1 MNNSRVKN
9 TLLNISFG
17 YATQVGTLLLGF
29 IGRKVFLH
37 FLPIDLLG
45 INGLYTNILTA
56 LSFADLG
63 LDSAVLYSLYKP
75 VSEGNNELVSSMIHY
90 FKKVY
95 AGLAFAIFAIGL
107 LLIPVLKY
115 IVRSDLPQDQI
126 IIYYLIFLL
135 NTVLTYFAAHKVAL
149 LTACQEQRVQKTV
162 ALLSSMILQLLHILV
177 LIIWKNYYAYLGV
190 TLLGSVINV
199 VILSVVCDKRHPDM
213 CSYRSKLSVPFDKKT
228 VIDRVKFTFPY
239 KVGTVVVDSTD
250 NILISIIVNTA
261 AVGLYSNYLVAVIAI
276 QGFISTITRSM
287 TGSLGS
293 LCAQK
298 DNKTRQLSVFR
309 SMLLFY
315 HMVASI
321 GGIGL
326 ALLLDNFI
334 ELWLGN
340 QYLLGMPT
348 CIAIAVSF
356 YLTNA
361 ISPIWMF
368 REANGLFREVRF
380 LLLTTAACNIVL
392 SIILGKLMGVF
403 GILIATSI
411 SRIITNVWYEPGLLF
426 HCVFRSSAK
435 QYWIQQIWYF
445 TLALVSFAAS
455 FGTIS
460 ILPDG
465 LFGFVL
471 KAISVVI
478 ITGCL
483 FTITNCKTDEFRSLL
498 SIIIRSKRKGV

>member
-1 MNNSRVKN
+1 MSNSRTKN
-9 TLLNISFG
+9 TLLNIGFG
-17 YATQVGTLLLGF
+17 YAAQVGTLLLAF
-29 IGRKVFLH
+29 IGRKVFLNY
-37 FLPIDLLG
+37 LPVELLG
-45 INGLYTNILTA
+45 VNGLYSNIITV
-56 LSFADLG
+56 LSLAELG
-63 LDSAVLYSLYKP
+63 LDSAVIYSLYKP
-75 VSEGNNELVSSMIHY
+75 VSDGNNELISSMVNY

-95 AGLAFAIFAIGL
+95 ALLAFAIFAVGL
-107 LLIPVLKY
+107 LLIPALKY
-115 IVRSDLPQDQI
+115 IVNSNLPQNQVV
-126 IIYYLIFLL
+126 IYYLIFLI
-135 NTVLTYFAAHKVAL
+135 NTVLTYFVAHKVAL
-149 LTACQEQRVQKTV
+149 LTAYQEQRVQKTV
-162 ALLSSMILQLLHILV
+162 ALLSSLILQLIHIVVLV
-177 LIIWKNYYAYLGV
+177 IWKNYYIYLVV
-190 TLLGSVINV
+190 TLLGTVINA
-199 VILSVVCDKRHPDM
+199 VILSVVCDKWHPG
-213 CSYRSKLSVPFDKKT
+213 LSVDSPKHPVAFERKPI
-228 VIDRVKFTFPY
+228 IDRVKYSFPY
-239 KVGTVVVDSTD
+239 KVGSVIINSTD
-250 NILISIIVNTA
+250 NILISVLVSTA
-261 AVGLYSNYLVAVIAI
+261 AVGLYSNYLVAVTAI
-276 QGFISTITRSM
+276 QGFISTITTSM

-315 HMVASI
+315 HMVGSI
-321 GGIGL
+321 GAIGF

-361 ISPIWMF
+361 VSPIWMF

-392 SIILGKLMGVF
+392 SVILGKLMGVF

-426 HCVFRSSAK
+426 HRVFGSSAK
-435 QYWIQQIWYF
+435 QYWIQQIRYF

-455 FGTIS
+455 SGAIS

-465 LFGFVL
+465 LFGFAL

-498 SIIIRSKRKGV
+498 SIIRSMRKDV